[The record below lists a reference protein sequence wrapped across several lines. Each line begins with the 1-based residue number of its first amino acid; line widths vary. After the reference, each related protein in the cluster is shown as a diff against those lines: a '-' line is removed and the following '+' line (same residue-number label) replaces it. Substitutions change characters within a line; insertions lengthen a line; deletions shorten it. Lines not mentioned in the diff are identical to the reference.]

1 MPKFSKKNGK
11 GYLKICLR
19 TVIKAVGGLTF
30 IIMQAEEKKQYTPEE
45 YLELE
50 ATAEERHAYLDGEII
65 LMPGGMPNHNRIT
78 GNFYAALNFALK
90 RQPYDV
96 FVTDQRLW
104 IPRKRLYT
112 DPDVMIIQGELQ
124 LQEGRKDTLTNPIM
138 IAEVLSNSTE
148 AYDRSGKFAA
158 YRTIPSFQ
166 EYVLIDQY
174 DHHVEQY
181 SKTEPRKW
189 IFSEYDG
196 GEAILSLNSVPLE
209 ITLAD
214 LYDKVAFE
222 AE

>member
-1 MPKFSKKNGK
+1 M
-11 GYLKICLR
+11 
-19 TVIKAVGGLTF
+19 
-30 IIMQAEEKKQYTPEE
+30 IMQAEEKKHYTPEE

-50 ATAEERHAYLDGEII
+50 AKAEERHEYIDGEIV
-65 LMPGGMPNHNRIT
+65 LMPGGMPNHNRIIL
-78 GNFYAALNFALK
+78 NFGATLNFALK

-96 FVTDQRLW
+96 FVTDQRVW

-112 DPDVMIIQGELQ
+112 YPDVMIIQGELQ
-124 LQEGRKDTLTNPIM
+124 LQEGRRDTLTNPMM
-138 IAEVLSNSTE
+138 IVEVLSNSTE

-174 DHHVEQY
+174 DRHVEQY
-181 SKTEPRKW
+181 YKTEPRKW

-196 GEAILSLNSVPLE
+196 EEAILSLNSVPFE
-209 ITLAD
+209 ISLAD
-214 LYDKVAFE
+214 LYDKVEFE

>member
-1 MPKFSKKNGK
+1 MISQTEKN
-11 GYLKICLR
+11 
-19 TVIKAVGGLTF
+19 
-30 IIMQAEEKKQYTPEE
+30 YTLEE

-50 ATAEERHAYLDGEII
+50 ANSEERHEYMDGETI
-65 LMPGGMPNHNRIT
+65 LMPGGLPNHNRIA

-96 FVTDQRLW
+96 FITDQRLW
-104 IPRKRLYT
+104 IPRKRIYT
-112 DPDVMIIQGELQ
+112 YPDVMIIQGELQ
-124 LQEGRKDTLTNPIM
+124 LQEGRRDTLTNPIM

-174 DHHVEQY
+174 DRHVEQY
-181 SKTEPRKW
+181 YKTEPRKW

-196 GEAILSLNSVPLE
+196 AEAILSLNSVPFE
-209 ITLAD
+209 IALAD
-214 LYDKVAFE
+214 LYDKVDFE